1 MRHSKLPLIET
12 NPALWAKVRSPIPC
26 PSVQPARGPLSDD
39 AAAAGWRL
47 CGDRGQSWHIR
58 APVERGW
65 SSFKREPQK
74 MSHNLILAQNNAFNL
89 AQMLMAPVTLFQND
103 GQFGVMLSAEYD
115 GEEETVIHVYDP
127 FDEPLEIGS
136 AH

>member
-1 MRHSKLPLIET
+1 
-12 NPALWAKVRSPIPC
+12 
-26 PSVQPARGPLSDD
+26 
-39 AAAAGWRL
+39 
-47 CGDRGQSWHIR
+47 
-58 APVERGW
+58 
-65 SSFKREPQK
+65 

-89 AQMLMAPVTLFQND
+89 AKMLMAPVTLFQND

-115 GEEETVIHVYDP
+115 EEEETVIHVYDP